1 LPECIDK
8 SLNFGVELIEE
19 TIRMSGEF
27 LNEKIEINIRLASE
41 KLLETDVPNGEFFS
55 VMKNESYNITHIC
68 LGFDEL
74 SHSGIRRDLQNV
86 RRVDWWT
93 KFGKNVYPMMDQLAS
108 LFIWL
113 RGEPHGRIIFFA

>member
-1 LPECIDK
+1 MTFVIESIIFSSVSKCPTYFQVADLVLFTENIPTKALLQQITKVTNNVIHDIKQLFQLLPECIDK

-55 VMKNESYNITHIC
+55 VM
-68 LGFDEL
+68 
-74 SHSGIRRDLQNV
+74 
-86 RRVDWWT
+86 
-93 KFGKNVYPMMDQLAS
+93 
-108 LFIWL
+108 
-113 RGEPHGRIIFFA
+113 

>member
-1 LPECIDK
+1 M
-8 SLNFGVELIEE
+8 ELIEE
-19 TIRMSGEF
+19 TIRIAGEF

-41 KLLETDVPNGEFFS
+41 KLLEIDVPTGKFQ
-55 VMKNESYNITHIC
+55 KSYEKTLFTHF
-68 LGFDEL
+68 LGLDEL
-74 SHSGIRRDLQNV
+74 SHSGIRQDLQNV